1 MLGLDMLDVAVGVI
15 VIYLFLSLA
24 ASAIQEMI
32 ESALKHRASDLERG
46 IKELLQ
52 GDTNLVQKFYEHPLV
67 AGLYPGGYKK
77 AGKDL
82 PSYIPAKTFAMAFL
96 DIVGDPA
103 MAAKKVT
110 DATAQLPIP
119 PKLKSVLDQF
129 VNMTGEDI
137 DARRKHVEDWF
148 NGSMDRVSGW
158 YKRRTHV
165 RMIVVGALMA
175 VLLNVDSIF
184 IVKHLTTDRK
194 TRDALVN
201 VATETAK
208 NKEMLDDTSPAKD
221 RVDKYIGEIQKF
233 GLPVGW
239 SRITLPPKPADA
251 AGWFRLVWEWFIRVL
266 GWGLTALAVSLG
278 APFWFDTL
286 NKVMVIRSTVKPT
299 EKSKDEASE
308 DRQVKPKAA

>member
-32 ESALKHRASDLERG
+32 ESALKYRASDLERG

-67 AGLYPGGYKK
+67 AGLYPGGYKE
-77 AGKDL
+77 ASKDL

-110 DATAQLPIP
+110 DATAELPIP

-137 DARRKHVEDWF
+137 EARRKHVEDWF

-158 YKRRTHV
+158 YKRRTHI

-184 IVKHLTTDRK
+184 IVKSLTTDRK

-208 NKEMLDDTSPAKD
+208 NKDIVDDKSPAAQ
-221 RVDKYIGEIQKF
+221 RVDKYIGEIQKY

-239 SRITLPPKPADA
+239 SRLRDAPKPA
-251 AGWFRLVWEWFIRVL
+251 GGFEPFWSWFIRVI
-266 GWGLTALAVSLG
+266 GWFLTALAISLG